1 MLLITQPT
9 FIPWIGYFDLIDQS
23 KATVFLD
30 NVKFSKQSWQQRNNF
45 KTPLGLKTFTIP
57 ITFDS
62 QKSNSINKI
71 LISNKN
77 NLSRK
82 FENFLISNYKKSKFF
97 DNYFDNLMKIFSKNL
112 KNGKLINL
120 NLNFIIWFMEILKIK
135 KKIFL
140 SSELNC
146 KKNKSD
152 KIIEICKQLKYNNYL
167 STSGSLDYLREDLG
181 LFKRNKIN
189 VYIHN
194 YKHPI
199 YSQNFNKFSEYA
211 SILDLIFNEG
221 EASYKIIKSGRKKST
236 ILKIKGQKV

>member
-112 KNGKLINL
+112 KNGKLIDL
-120 NLNFIIWFMEILKIK
+120 N
-135 KKIFL
+135 
-140 SSELNC
+140 
-146 KKNKSD
+146 
-152 KIIEICKQLKYNNYL
+152 
-167 STSGSLDYLREDLG
+167 
-181 LFKRNKIN
+181 
-189 VYIHN
+189 
-194 YKHPI
+194 
-199 YSQNFNKFSEYA
+199 
-211 SILDLIFNEG
+211 LDLIFWFL
-221 EASYKIIKSGRKKST
+221 K
-236 ILKIKGQKV
+236 ILKIEKKNFFIE